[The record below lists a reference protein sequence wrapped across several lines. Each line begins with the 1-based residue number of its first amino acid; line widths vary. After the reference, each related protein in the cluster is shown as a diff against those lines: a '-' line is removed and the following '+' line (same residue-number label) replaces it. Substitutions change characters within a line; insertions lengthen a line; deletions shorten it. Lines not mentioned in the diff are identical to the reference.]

1 MTKVPVRVGRRVES
15 QRHFNGVGSVGQ
27 VGDDGGGRDPAAR
40 TASAVATIRIDT

>member
-1 MTKVPVRVGRRVES
+1 VSVRRRFES

-27 VGDDGGGRDPAAR
+27 VGDDGVVNGGGRDPAAR